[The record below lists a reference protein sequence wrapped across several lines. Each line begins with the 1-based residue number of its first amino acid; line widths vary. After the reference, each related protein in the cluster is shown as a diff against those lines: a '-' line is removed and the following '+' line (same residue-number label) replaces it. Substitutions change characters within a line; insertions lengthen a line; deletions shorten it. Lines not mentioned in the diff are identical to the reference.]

1 MRRLLLLTITSVLS
15 FISLRAEMPV
25 TLRDSVQQQCYKAK
39 HNIDTLERL
48 LSRYQHQRNA
58 HAQGLV
64 LSAIGKA
71 YNLQSEYTKA
81 IGSYQQAVM
90 QLKLAHAETDLITAL
105 TSLAT
110 NCRRIGAYANAS
122 EHLFNALALASQEP
136 LKHTPERL
144 KQQSYIYNGL
154 GNVYK
159 YLDDGVQA
167 EEYFRKAIV
176 IDKELQNN
184 LGIAMN
190 YTTLGSIYEHRSM
203 PDSAKK
209 LYTLALE
216 YDKAAN
222 SIAGVGICYNRIGH
236 LFYHQQELDSA
247 YFYYLQAHE
256 LLSKSKDS
264 WNLARSALSLGQIL
278 VKQKKYNQAI
288 PYIEESIKLVAGRH
302 SFGFESEIHYCLSR
316 MYEQQGLY
324 EQALAEHKLCLAY
337 SDSAASQR
345 SDQDVAHNRLRF
357 EQDQFNVEMQKADT
371 MITRQR
377 YIIMASFV
385 LGLIILGLTILLL
398 RLLSTT
404 RKYNKT
410 LKQANDIKNKFFS
423 IISHDLKNPVG
434 AQKATI
440 DMLVQNF
447 EALSTDD
454 LRRCLIEFQRSS
466 ASLLNLLLDLL
477 EWSRL
482 NTGQIQHNPCP
493 IDLYT
498 TTSDVMEQ
506 LQESAQNKNISLNNH
521 ISPSTIVWADR
532 NITATVLRNLLNN
545 AIKFSHPNSCIDIRT
560 AQAANG
566 RRTVSVQDYGVGIA
580 PNALQ
585 TLFNPLH
592 KSQRGT
598 NGETGTGL
606 GLTVCQE
613 MLALE
618 HTTLK
623 VQSELGQGSTFYFE
637 LPPPR
642 KHLIMSNLQR
652 TAKPIQNTKPNH
664 ETNQDSVT

>member
-1 MRRLLLLTITSVLS
+1 MQRLLLLTLASMLGYV
-15 FISLRAEMPV
+15 SLRAEMPA
-25 TLRDSVQQQCYKAK
+25 TLRDSVQQQCYRAK
-39 HNIDTLERL
+39 HNLDTLERL
-48 LSRYQHQRNA
+48 LGLYQHQRNA

-90 QLKLAHAETDLITAL
+90 QLKTAHAESDLITAL

-122 EHLFNALALASQEP
+122 EHLFSALALATQEP
-136 LKHTPERL
+136 LRHTPERL

-159 YLDDGVQA
+159 YLDDGIQA
-167 EEYFRKAIV
+167 EEYFRKAID

-190 YTTLGSIYEHRSM
+190 YTTLGSIYEHRHM

-209 LYTLALE
+209 LYSIALE

-236 LFYHQQELDSA
+236 MFYHQQELDSA
-247 YFYYLQAHE
+247 YHYYRQAHGM
-256 LLSKSKDS
+256 LSKSKDH
-264 WNLARSALSLGQIL
+264 WNLARSALSLGHIL
-278 VKQKKYNQAI
+278 VKQKKYNEAI
-288 PYIEESIKLVAGRH
+288 PYIEESIKLVAGKH
-302 SFGFESEIHYCLSR
+302 SFGFESEIHYCLSK

-324 EQALAEHKLCLAY
+324 QQALAEHKLSMAY

-357 EQDQFNVEMQKADT
+357 EQDQFNAELQKADS

-377 YIIMASFV
+377 YIIVASIV
-385 LGLIILGLTILLL
+385 LGLIVLGSAILLL

-404 RKYNKT
+404 HKYNQA
-410 LKQANDIKNKFFS
+410 LKQANDIKSKFFS

-447 EALSTDD
+447 EALPTAD
-454 LRRCLIEFQRSS
+454 LRRCLVEFQRSS

-482 NTGQIQHNPCP
+482 NTGQIQHNPCS

-498 TTSDVMEQ
+498 TATDVMEQ

-521 ISPSTIVWADR
+521 ISPNTIVWADR

-545 AIKFSHPNSCIDIRT
+545 AIKFSHPNSSIDIRVT
-560 AQAANG
+560 QAANG
-566 RRTVSVQDYGVGIA
+566 KRTIAVQDYGVGIA
-580 PNALQ
+580 PESLQ
-585 TLFNPLH
+585 ALFNPLH

-598 NGETGTGL
+598 SGETGTGL

-618 HTTLK
+618 HTSLK
-623 VQSELGQGSTFYFE
+623 VQSELGHGSTFCFE
-637 LPPPR
+637 LPPPP
-642 KHLIMSNLQR
+642 QV
-652 TAKPIQNTKPNH
+652 
-664 ETNQDSVT
+664 TNNKQLTEKR